1 MLSRYGIL
9 CFLLQYLAKILHRK
23 KIKFRVS
30 SISKLQGEQVHILE
44 VLRGDFLQTR
54 VSSAQKS
61 NESGSRLRNL
71 GKVKM
76 AGNFF
81 IVRVFPGSIYK
92 HNNCGLV
99 PF

>member
-1 MLSRYGIL
+1 MIRSSLLAMLAICAVCSFCGKEFVTLGRHTWR
-9 CFLLQYLAKILHRK
+9 CKER
-23 KIKFRVS
+23 
-30 SISKLQGEQVHILE
+30 
-44 VLRGDFLQTR
+44 LREDFLQIR

-61 NESGSRLRNL
+61 NESDSRLRNL

-81 IVRVFPGSIYK
+81 IVRVFPESIYK
-92 HNNCGLV
+92 HNRNGLV

>member
-1 MLSRYGIL
+1 MTFKTNLNLNLNLML
-9 CFLLQYLAKILHRK
+9 
-23 KIKFRVS
+23 
-30 SISKLQGEQVHILE
+30 HIL
-44 VLRGDFLQTR
+44 RAHFLQTR
-54 VSSAQKS
+54 VSSAKKL
-61 NESGSRLRNL
+61 NESDSRLRNL

-92 HNNCGLV
+92 HNRCGLV

>member
-1 MLSRYGIL
+1 MSYKNGELRTGNIL
-9 CFLLQYLAKILHRK
+9 LYYVYYLLI
-23 KIKFRVS
+23 I
-30 SISKLQGEQVHILE
+30 
-44 VLRGDFLQTR
+44 LRGDFLQTR

-61 NESGSRLRNL
+61 NESGSRLRNF

-92 HNNCGLV
+92 HNRCGLV

>member
-1 MLSRYGIL
+1 MYKQS
-9 CFLLQYLAKILHRK
+9 
-23 KIKFRVS
+23 
-30 SISKLQGEQVHILE
+30 
-44 VLRGDFLQTR
+44 LRGDFLQIR

-61 NESGSRLRNL
+61 NESDSRLRNL

-92 HNNCGLV
+92 HNRSGLV